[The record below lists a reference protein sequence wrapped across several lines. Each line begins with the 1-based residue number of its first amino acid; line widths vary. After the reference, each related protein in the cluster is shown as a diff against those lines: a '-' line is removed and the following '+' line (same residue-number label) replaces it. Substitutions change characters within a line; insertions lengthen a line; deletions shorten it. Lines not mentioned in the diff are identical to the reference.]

1 MAGNK
6 KRIGLD
12 QPDGD
17 TLGKI
22 DDVLAWLVE
31 AEQDNYVKADEF
43 TVDMAA
49 KKMKT
54 AGLQVSD
61 AALRCKLSRMAKS
74 GELASRLIR
83 LNGKITSVYKR
94 VTG

>member
-12 QPDGD
+12 QPAGN

-31 AEQDNYVKADEF
+31 SEQDNYVKPDEF

-49 KKMKT
+49 KKMT
-54 AGLQVSD
+54 AAGLEVNHAS
-61 AALRCKLSRMAKS
+61 LRCRFGRMAKN
-74 GELASRLIR
+74 GELASRNIR
-83 LNGKITSVYKR
+83 LNGKITTVYKR
-94 VTG
+94 VTS

>member
-12 QPDGD
+12 QPAGN

-22 DDVLAWLVE
+22 DDVLAWLLE
-31 AEQDNYVKADEF
+31 SEQENYVKPDEF
-43 TVDMAA
+43 TVAMAA
-49 KKMKT
+49 KKMAA
-54 AGLQVSD
+54 AGLEGSE
-61 AALRCKLSRMAKS
+61 AAIRCKFGRMVKS
-74 GELASRLIR
+74 GELTSRNIR
-83 LNGKITSVYKR
+83 LNGKITTAYKR

>member
-1 MAGNK
+1 MAGS
-6 KRIGLD
+6 KRGKRLD
-12 QPDGD
+12 QPAGD

-31 AEQDNYVKADEF
+31 SEQENYVKADEF

-49 KKMKT
+49 KKMEA
-54 AGLQVSD
+54 AGLQVSE
-61 AALRCKLSRMAKS
+61 AALRCKFGRMAKS
-74 GELASRLIR
+74 GQLTSRTIR
-83 LNGKITSVYKR
+83 LNGKMYSVYKR

>member
-12 QPDGD
+12 QPAGD
-17 TLGKI
+17 TLGRI

-31 AEQDNYVKADEF
+31 SEQENYVRPDEF

-74 GELASRLIR
+74 GQLTSRMIR
-83 LNGKITSVYKR
+83 LNGKMTSVYKR
-94 VTG
+94 ATG

>member
-12 QPDGD
+12 KPAGD

-31 AEQDNYVKADEF
+31 SEQENYVRPDEF

-74 GELASRLIR
+74 GELASRNIR

>member
-12 QPDGD
+12 QPAGD

-31 AEQDNYVKADEF
+31 SEQDNYVKADEF

-49 KKMKT
+49 VKMKN

-61 AALRCKLSRMAKS
+61 AALRCKLSRLAKS
-74 GELASRLIR
+74 GQLTSRLCR
-83 LNGKITSVYKR
+83 LNGKMTSVYKR

>member
-1 MAGNK
+1 MAGS
-6 KRIGLD
+6 KRGKRLD
-12 QPDGD
+12 KPDGD

-74 GELASRLIR
+74 GELASRNIR

>member
-12 QPDGD
+12 QPAGN

-31 AEQDNYVKADEF
+31 SEQDNYVKPDEF

-49 KKMKT
+49 KKMAA
-54 AGLQVSD
+54 AGLQVSE
-61 AALRCKLSRMAKS
+61 ASLRCKLGRMAKN
-74 GELASRLIR
+74 GELASRNIR
-83 LNGKITSVYKR
+83 LNGKITTVYKR
-94 VTG
+94 FTG

>member
-12 QPDGD
+12 QPAGD

-31 AEQDNYVKADEF
+31 SEQENYVRPDEF

-49 KKMKT
+49 KKMEA
-54 AGLQVSD
+54 AGLQVSE
-61 AALRCKLSRMAKS
+61 AAVRCKFGRMAKS
-74 GELASRLIR
+74 GQLTSRMIR
-83 LNGKITSVYKR
+83 LNGKMICVYKR

>member
-1 MAGNK
+1 MAGS
-6 KRIGLD
+6 KRGKRLD
-12 QPDGD
+12 QPAGD

-31 AEQDNYVKADEF
+31 AEQDNYVKPDEF

-74 GELASRLIR
+74 GQLTSRMIR

>member
-12 QPDGD
+12 QPNGD

-31 AEQDNYVKADEF
+31 SEQDNYVRPDEF
-43 TVDMAA
+43 TVDMAG
-49 KKMKT
+49 KKMQT

-74 GELASRLIR
+74 GELTSRLIR
-83 LNGKITSVYKR
+83 LNGKVTCVYKR

>member
-6 KRIGLD
+6 RGKRLD
-12 QPDGD
+12 QPNGD

-31 AEQDNYVKADEF
+31 SEQDNYVKPDEF
-43 TVDMAA
+43 TVDMAV
-49 KKMKT
+49 KKMLN
-54 AGLQVSD
+54 AGLQVTD

-74 GELASRLIR
+74 GELASRNIR

-94 VTG
+94 VTV